1 MTQTIRITGIRAEG
15 RHGARAGERDEPQPF
30 VVDLELDVDAREDD
44 LDSTADYRPVVE
56 NVRRLVN
63 EESFHIIE
71 TIAERVA
78 EAVLGMEG
86 VQRCR
91 ATVHKPWAAER
102 LQTSDVSAEA
112 ERRA

>member
-1 MTQTIRITGIRAEG
+1 MQQTIRIAGIRTEG

-30 VVDLELDVDAREDD
+30 VVDLELEVDARDDD
-44 LDSTADYRPVVE
+44 LETTADYRPVVE
-56 NVRRLVN
+56 TVRRLVA

-78 EAVLGMEG
+78 EAVVAIEG
-86 VQRCR
+86 VHRCR